1 MDEQQFLAA
10 LYRYF
15 GINEALRSDQ
25 SYEAMAEE
33 IKAAL
38 NAWDNRPA
46 NELWVRWTF
55 ADRVIA
61 TAWVAKPTGG
71 EEHHAWEI
79 PYSRSESGDIVFGT
93 PIEVNQV
100 QLFEPVTESQKA
112 NGKGQRITETIEQR
126 IAVISEAQNN
136 GGRKVKA
143 IGITADV
150 VNGNRRRYPR
160 AVLATAV
167 ARLNG
172 QLHESNGQGRLIATG
187 EVEHPGDKGGRP
199 NLLETVV
206 KWEAASLDSA
216 GKVLLEGVILPTSK
230 GKDIS
235 TLIEHGVPV
244 GVSMRGYG
252 EVNPV
257 TESGQTIQQVT
268 DLTIK
273 GFDLVAQPSDPNGQ
287 VVESQQPQET
297 KKTMNLEE
305 LLKTLADKPELK
317 EAIMKQLGLTDGNV
331 LAEKLGVKNADAV
344 QRRLDEALKAQQEL
358 EERKRQ
364 DAIEKA
370 ITEAAEDLP
379 YEEEMNKQFVESV
392 RALKPTTVESV
403 AALFESKRKEYDSL
417 ASLIALSKMGKKTD
431 KNKRN
436 DGTFIGRMVPV
447 FESQTGIPEY
457 AKPAW
462 LLNESIVQSGSGV
475 RRDLQKAETGSE
487 IFTRKV
493 LERFDQ
499 FYRSQMIAES
509 KLFEEAEQTSDLNLP
524 YTVMRAMIEQAFPE
538 LIAPNIFDFGTMQN
552 SPERLYF
559 ETYTGETGAVVAV
572 TDEVVTGDHD
582 TWVALA
588 QKRIRP
594 GSGVV
599 LTNSGGTTT
608 YNYGTDYII
617 DHVEGRIKTLSTG
630 STTDSQSLK
639 IDYTY
644 DAIRKG
650 EMGSIERAKNQ
661 LTYITINAAADR
673 LAIQVSNEAIAFS
686 RSQLGYD
693 AVGRTLSN
701 LIRDIRRRIDANIMW
716 AALNAALAQ
725 ASNSGGTWASAS
737 DPVAQLVQKMGVAKV
752 KVENRFYTPTA
763 FVMSKTNSDRLSNWD
778 GFTNNGFPNAVLNA
792 AGFAGAV
799 KGLPIFASPE
809 FPDGYV
815 LVTNR
820 ELVMHRVYQPMML
833 KGPFPSF
840 SSDKLVGADQYYV
853 EEYNSTETPVAEK
866 AAYMVIS

>member
-25 SYEAMAEE
+25 SYEAISEQ
-33 IKAAL
+33 IKTAL
-38 NAWDNRPA
+38 NAWGNRPA

-61 TAWVAKPTGG
+61 TAWVVKPTGG

-79 PYSRSESGDIVFGT
+79 PYTMSENGDIVFGT
-93 PIEVNQV
+93 PVEVNQV
-100 QLFEPVTESQKA
+100 QLFEPVSESQKPA
-112 NGKGQRITETIEQR
+112 SKQRLVETSESTLSVIGESASGGKRI
-126 IAVISEAQNN
+126 
-136 GGRKVKA
+136 KA
-143 IGITADV
+143 IGVTAGI
-150 VNGNRRRYPR
+150 VNGNKRRYPR
-160 AVLATAV
+160 AVLADAV
-167 ARLNG
+167 QRLNSK
-172 QLHESNGQGRLIATG
+172 LNESAGQGRLLLTG
-187 EVEHPGDKGGRP
+187 EAEHPSDKGGKA
-199 NLLETVV
+199 NILETVF
-206 KWEAASLDSA
+206 KWDAVSLNAA
-216 GKVLLEGVILPTSK
+216 GQVVLEGAIIPTSK
-230 GKDIS
+230 GKDLQAIAES
-235 TLIEHGVPV
+235 GVPIKL
-244 GVSMRGYG
+244 SQRGYG
-252 EVNPV
+252 EMQMIKEDGQSISEV
-257 TESGQTIQQVT
+257 TYLEITGY
-268 DLTIK
+268 DA
-273 GFDLVAQPSDPNGQ
+273 VANPSDPTAGLT
-287 VVESQQPQET
+287 ESQQPPQET

-305 LLKTLADKPELK
+305 MLKALADKPELK
-317 EAIMKQLGLTDGNV
+317 EAIMKQLGLADANV

-344 QRRLDEALKAQQEL
+344 QRKLEEALKAQQEL

-379 YEEEMNKQFVESV
+379 YEEEMNKQFIESV
-392 RALKPTTVESV
+392 RALKPTTVEAV

-431 KNKRN
+431 KNKRS
-436 DGTFIGRMVPV
+436 DGTFIGRMAPV

-509 KLFEEAEQTSDLNLP
+509 KVFEEAEQTSDLNLP

-559 ETYTGETGAVVAV
+559 ETYTGETGAVVTV

-582 TWVALA
+582 TWVALN

-608 YNYGTDYII
+608 YTYGTDYII

-630 STTDSQSLK
+630 STTDGQSLK
-639 IDYTY
+639 LDYTY

-650 EMGSIERAKNQ
+650 EMGAIERAKNQ

-716 AALNAALAQ
+716 AALNVALAQ